1 MSKKYRLIL
10 MIISFLVLTVV
21 GWFINRNFSF
31 LINDFWFASGILLLI
46 LLSLV
51 DQPFFSTDSN
61 IFGNAISAALSLL
74 LISKNERT
82 AIFWMF
88 LAVTIY
94 LIVSSYILM
103 WLRNKELYLES
114 NFVQFLSRI
123 NRQLGR
129 PETLFSAFFLWGAV
143 RQYTI
148 NSSEFNALL
157 WFWIAFMVLNVPSVA
172 HTIEGLFNKKKYEV
186 NEKAVGRIFGVQ
198 SKNTFLIKLLENR
211 KVALKKFDC
220 VEFFYSVDEKTHR
233 GLILDVYQLDQA
245 QWIKVLTTSEIDVL
259 FKDTLV
265 DHTPD
270 LIYKSE
276 QNSENEYL
284 KRFVGLVCE
293 NSVIEKI
300 KFIYNSKLEVRNGQL
315 IELKVGEHKILYQ
328 IVQGITQ
335 TEQLENK
342 NQSGFIIG
350 EAIQLGEWNKT
361 DGKFE
366 QFGWVPTIN
375 TPVFTA
381 SSISDPTLLENEY
394 QIGNIPS
401 TNYPVI
407 INKEFAVTHH
417 TAILGVT
424 GSGKS
429 VFARN
434 LINQIADESTKVII
448 VDLTGEY
455 KEKDPLL
462 KSIITDE
469 DAKKIN
475 DNLELI
481 AKEMAEFAN
490 KRNKDTIKNS
500 ENVVKTIFADS
511 IKTFLESDDKK
522 IVFELSEIT
531 NNASVLDY
539 TRWFFWV
546 LFNIAKYKKNFGK
559 RVCVV
564 LEEAHT
570 VIPEITTMG
579 ASDNA
584 SKASINSIAQIAL
597 QGRKYDIGFIVI
609 AQRTANVSKT
619 VLTQCNSIITFQ
631 ELDRTTSDFL
641 SNYMGKDF
649 VNSLPTLKPRTA
661 IAMGKAFRSTAPMI
675 FEVPY
680 ISE

>member
-31 LINDFWFASGILLLI
+31 LINDFWFTSGILLLI

-172 HTIEGLFNKKKYEV
+172 HTIEGLFNKKKHEV

-381 SSISDPTLLENEY
+381 SSISDPSLLENEY

-675 FEVPY
+675 FEVPN

>member
-1 MSKKYRLIL
+1 

-74 LISKNERT
+74 LVSKGERT

-103 WLRNKELYLES
+103 WLRNKELSLES
-114 NFVQFLSRI
+114 NFVQFISRI

-129 PETLFSAFFLWGAV
+129 PETLFSAFFLWGVV

-157 WFWIAFMVLNVPSVA
+157 WFWIVFMVLNVPSVA
-172 HTIEGLFNKKKYEV
+172 HTIEGLFNKKKEEV

-245 QWIKVLTTSEIDVL
+245 QWIKVLTTSEIDAL
-259 FKDTLV
+259 FKDTLI

-276 QNSENEYL
+276 QDLENKYL

-300 KFIYNSKLEVRNGQL
+300 KFIYNSKLEVSNGQL

-350 EAIQLGEWNKT
+350 EAIQLGEWSKT

-434 LINQIADESTKVII
+434 LINQIADENTKVII

-462 KSIITDE
+462 KSIISDE
-469 DAKKIN
+469 DAKKIHES
-475 DNLELI
+475 LEVI
-481 AKEMAEFAN
+481 AKEMAEYAN
-490 KRNKDTIKNS
+490 KRNNNLIKTN
-500 ENVVKTIFADS
+500 EKKVKNIFAKS
-511 IKTFLESDDKK
+511 IRTFLEGDDSK
-522 IVFELSEIT
+522 IVFELLEIT
-531 NNASVLDY
+531 NNSSVLDY
-539 TRWFFWV
+539 TRWFFLV
-546 LFNIAKYKKNFGK
+546 LFNIAKYYKNFGK